1 MKNGKR
7 FFLKFLFKMNFSFK
21 KGISTISVEKEGDF
35 VKKVFKTWN
44 KYKRERDFYLFTGCL
59 FDFIPKL
66 HKFEDET
73 KTIWTYYC
81 GESLNLKYKS
91 KDRYKFK
98 TRIKKIVSLLE
109 KNNLYHNDIRW
120 KNIVENEHGE
130 LFLID
135 FEVISNEN
143 KERDPENI
151 LLEKNEKNPI
161 NSRIKKPRLQSS
173 SDSCKKIL

>member
-1 MKNGKR
+1 MI
-7 FFLKFLFKMNFSFK
+7 FK
-21 KGISTISVEKEGDF
+21 KGIATISVEKEGNY
-35 VKKVFKTWN
+35 VKKVFQTWN
-44 KYKRERDFYLFTGCL
+44 KYKRERDFYLFTGHL

-81 GESLNLKYKS
+81 GQSLNLKYLP

-98 TRIKKIVSLLE
+98 TEIRKMVNFLADL
-109 KNNLYHNDIRW
+109 NLYHNDIRW
-120 KNIVENEHGE
+120 KNIVENEVGQ

-135 FEVISNEN
+135 FEVVSSEN

-151 LLEKNEKNPI
+151 ITEKYEKSTN
-161 NSRIKKPRLQSS
+161 NSRTKKSRL
-173 SDSCKKIL
+173 

>member
-1 MKNGKR
+1 MI
-7 FFLKFLFKMNFSFK
+7 FK
-21 KGISTISVEKEGDF
+21 KGIATISVEKEGNY
-35 VKKVFKTWN
+35 VKKVFQTWN
-44 KYKRERDFYLFTGCL
+44 KYKRERDFYLFTGHL

-81 GESLNLKYKS
+81 GQSLNLKYLP

-98 TRIKKIVSLLE
+98 TEIRKMVNFLADL
-109 KNNLYHNDIRW
+109 NLHHNDIRW
-120 KNIVENEHGE
+120 KNIVENEVGQ

-135 FEVISNEN
+135 FEVVSSEN

-151 LLEKNEKNPI
+151 ITEKYEKSTN
-161 NSRIKKPRLQSS
+161 NSRTKKSRL
-173 SDSCKKIL
+173 